1 MAFNLEEE
9 EDLVYI
15 ELSIKPEICDIVN
28 MEMERERDYWKT
40 KALENGDQS
49 SLLAN
54 APKGRKLRAR
64 RKAIEKSE
72 DIDTILME
80 HKSNYSGE
88 EIQQLG
94 YLTSIPSI
102 RSVTFEEVR
111 RRVEECSIMSR
122 KSKNF
127 VDKNGYTFGSWLLLA
142 ERVYRRER
150 FLNRNHSLPKQFAVW
165 VKAFGVSKTSADT
178 YKRIYKLVS
187 KAPRLINC
195 QMSVNRFLKHYDIM
209 IEYFDSDVQSPWKHA
224 LTCSCESCLSYF
236 SF

>member
-1 MAFNLEEE
+1 MSINLREN
-9 EDLVYI
+9 EDYRQ
-15 ELSIKPEICDIVN
+15 
-28 MEMERERDYWKT
+28 MEMERERDYWRI
-40 KALENGDQS
+40 KALENGDRS

-80 HKSNYSGE
+80 HKSDYSGE
-88 EIQQLG
+88 EVQQLG
-94 YLTSIPSI
+94 YLTSIPSG

-127 VDKNGYTFGSWLLLA
+127 VVKNGYTFGSWLLLA
-142 ERVYRRER
+142 ERLYRRER
-150 FLNRNHSLPKQFAVW
+150 FLNRNHSLPKQFAAW
-165 VKAFGVSKTSADT
+165 MKAFGISKTSTDT